1 MINVGIIH
9 YTGKDRGT
17 LPATIASLHRA
28 GITSVTVF
36 ADAGEH
42 GPTRNLIRALTLLS
56 GDNRHEF
63 VLVVDDDMEFHPEAF
78 TNLWRGTVPFRSVRS
93 LWTIEQNI
101 PHDER
106 DERGWVKVEPH
117 LHLCG
122 GAVVM
127 ERERARIVAATMRNL
142 LNEYPDLGTKPDATL
157 YEAIRLANL
166 DLYFHIPSLADHIG
180 TSESTIGN
188 THEHGETRGYLFE
201 QTA

>member
-36 ADAGEH
+36 SDAGER
-42 GPTRNLIRALTLLS
+42 GPTRNLIRALEHLA
-56 GDNRHEF
+56 GDVRNEY
-63 VLVVDDDMEFHPEAF
+63 VLVVDDDLVFDHRFKDRFGQLP
-78 TNLWRGTVPFRSVRS
+78 PFGNVGS

-101 PHDER
+101 PHNDR

-117 LHLCG
+117 LHLWG
-122 GAVVM
+122 GAVIM
-127 ERERARIVAATMRNL
+127 DRYDARVVVECMAAL
-142 LNEYPDLGTKPDATL
+142 LETSPDLATKPDATL
-157 YEAIRLANL
+157 YEAIRWANL

-188 THEHGETRGYLFE
+188 THDHGETRGYLFE
-201 QTA
+201 RTT

>member
-36 ADAGEH
+36 SDAGEH
-42 GPTRNLIRALTLLS
+42 GPTRNLIRALDHLRQDT
-56 GDNRHEF
+56 RHEL
-63 VLVVDDDMEFHPEAF
+63 VLVVDDDLVFNEAF
-78 TNLWRGTVPFRSVRS
+78 RAAIKPRADYGKAMS

-101 PHDER
+101 PHEDR
-106 DERGWVKVEPH
+106 HKRGWVPVSPH
-117 LHLCG
+117 LHLWG

-127 ERERARIVAATMRNL
+127 DRYSVRDIVKVMLELVAMNPELA
-142 LNEYPDLGTKPDATL
+142 TKPDATL
-157 YEAIRLANL
+157 FEAIRINEL

-180 TSESTIGN
+180 TDESTIGN
-188 THEHGETRGYLFE
+188 THHNGETKGYLYG
-201 QTA
+201 Q

>member
-36 ADAGEH
+36 SDAGEH
-42 GPTRNLIRALTLLS
+42 GPTRNLIRALDMLRS
-56 GDNRHEF
+56 DNRGEY
-63 VLVVDDDMEFHPEAF
+63 VLVVDDDLIFDPNFKDRF
-78 TNLWRGTVPFRSVRS
+78 TEIPPFGNMCS

-101 PHDER
+101 PHDQREQ
-106 DERGWVKVEPH
+106 RGWVKVDPH
-117 LHLCG
+117 LHLWG
-122 GAVVM
+122 GAVIIDRYSAKKVVAGM
-127 ERERARIVAATMRNL
+127 RAL
-142 LNEYPDLGTKPDATL
+142 LTETPDLATKPDATI

-180 TSESTIGN
+180 MQESTIGN
-188 THEHGETRGYLFE
+188 DHQDGQTAGYLFE
-201 QTA
+201 RTT

>member
-9 YTGKDRGT
+9 YTGSERGT

-42 GPTRNLIRALTLLS
+42 GPTRNLIRALTILS
-56 GDNRHEF
+56 GDNRHDF
-63 VLVVDDDMEFHPEAF
+63 VLVVDDDLEFHPEAF
-78 TNLWRGTVPFRSVRS
+78 TNLWKGVVPFKSVRS

-101 PHDER
+101 PHDQR
-106 DERGWVKVEPH
+106 DQRGWVKVEPH
-117 LHLCG
+117 MHLWG

-127 ERERARIVAATMRNL
+127 ERERAKMVASAMRAML
-142 LNEYPDLGTKPDATL
+142 IEMPELATKPDACL
-157 YEAIRLANL
+157 YEAIRINELN
-166 DLYFHIPSLADHIG
+166 LYFHVPSMADHIG

-188 THEHGETRGYLFE
+188 THHNGETKGYLYG
-201 QTA
+201 Q